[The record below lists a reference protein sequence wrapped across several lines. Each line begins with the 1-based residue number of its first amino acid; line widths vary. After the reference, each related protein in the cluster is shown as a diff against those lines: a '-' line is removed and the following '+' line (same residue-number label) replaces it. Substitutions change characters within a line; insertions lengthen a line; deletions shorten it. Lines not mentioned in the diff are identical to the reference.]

1 MVSVISEGWS
11 DQREL
16 ARDSRLCDQ
25 VRRFGVMKQT
35 ILVLAVFL
43 VASPPALA
51 QAGDLIYASSHTH
64 TDKNQPSRYW
74 QMGVSSK
81 PPPKEVRPEYAEGK
95 PDGLLTG
102 WAGKTGSLI
111 VGFSCKQGLKNV
123 DGPDL
128 SVWHFGY
135 GGTRVY
141 ASSQITDPTTWELLG
156 DLPATQGHA
165 VEKTDFEF
173 GELTNVFYVKIEKW
187 ASGWGKGRFI
197 DAVAGVAPR

>member
-1 MVSVISEGWS
+1 MNFVDW
-11 DQREL
+11 REL
-16 ARDSRLCDQ
+16 TTVQMIKNSL
-25 VRRFGVMKQT
+25 V
-35 ILVLAVFL
+35 LVLAMFVMVGL
-43 VASPPALA
+43 SGLCYAN
-51 QAGDLIYASSHTH
+51 DLIYASSHTY
-64 TDKNQPSRYW
+64 TDKNQPPRYW
-74 QMGVSSK
+74 QIGVSSK

-102 WAGKTGSLI
+102 WAGETGSLI
-111 VGFSCKQGLKNV
+111 VGFSCDQGLKNV

-141 ASSQITDPTTWELLG
+141 ASSQKSDPTTWKLLG

-197 DAVAGVAPR
+197 DAVAGVALR